1 MPAQPPP
8 ATPPPAEGSRG
19 AARLAWT
26 ASIRDEI
33 ARFPETAANIREAS
47 ENLKRVSAELVDV
60 SAMLT
65 RMVRLM
71 EATGMVDRLE
81 RVEKLGSELDSVRR
95 ALTPPTSVDEAL
107 QRLAQVEEVVAGLS
121 NRVLRTVGLGDPPRR
136 TRDDPT
142 TPRDVDG

>member
-1 MPAQPPP
+1 M
-8 ATPPPAEGSRG
+8 
-19 AARLAWT
+19 
-26 ASIRDEI
+26 RDEI

-60 SAMLT
+60 SAMLA

-71 EATGMVDRLE
+71 EATGMVDGLE

-121 NRVLRTVGLGDPPRR
+121 NRVLRTVGLGESSRR
-136 TRDDPT
+136 TRDDST
-142 TPRDVDG
+142 ATRDIDD